1 MTDNRKSPGD
11 RLVLGM
17 LSVLRT
23 LVVELSKKG
32 VLDANEFVQIV
43 QETAIAHR
51 EAGDPAIS
59 LMQFTPPVCKCA
71 IRFQIRMSREKELRN
86 LMLPL

>member
-1 MTDNRKSPGD
+1 MTDGRKIPGD

-23 LVVELSKKG
+23 LVIELSKRG
-32 VLDANEFVQIV
+32 VLDANEFVHIV

-51 EAGDPAIS
+51 EAGDPNNLADAIHAIS
-59 LMQFTPPVCKCA
+59 MQLSDSITD
-71 IRFQIRMSREKELRN
+71 
-86 LMLPL
+86 

>member
-1 MTDNRKSPGD
+1 MTDNRKIPGD

-23 LVVELSKKG
+23 LVIELSKSG

-51 EAGDPAIS
+51 EAGDPNNLADAIYAIS
-59 LMQFTPPVCKCA
+59 MQLSDSITD
-71 IRFQIRMSREKELRN
+71 
-86 LMLPL
+86 